1 MSDAYTL
8 MIPDGTVM
16 CSLAGLDAELEE
28 TADEMW

>member
-1 MSDAYTL
+1 MSDAHTL
-8 MIPDGTVM
+8 IPDVM